1 MHLIQEAADPVTETL
16 PLVILA
22 EIAADIVHLEI
33 TEALIPDAR
42 VIAILILVRTTGI
55 ILQEI
60 AEVINLQVL
69 QDHILLAQ
77 EEGPLV

>member
-16 PLVILA
+16 PLIILA

-33 TEALIPDAR
+33 TEVLIPDAR

-77 EEGPLV
+77 EEGPRV

>member
-16 PLVILA
+16 PLIILA

-33 TEALIPDAR
+33 TEVLIPDAR

>member
-1 MHLIQEAADPVTETL
+1 MHLIQEAADLVTETL
-16 PLVILA
+16 PLIILA

-33 TEALIPDAR
+33 TEVLIPDAR